1 MLKKRFYPFLKS
13 FFFSFF
19 FLIFFSNATAQNFE
33 NVDAKAKSYPAFSST
48 ELIAQQLNMDFKSD
62 LDKVRALYIWMTKNI
77 AYDLKEF
84 YSGPKQYTFRY
95 ASKEELDKNIEER
108 KRSVIRKTLGSKKA
122 VCEGYAQT
130 FKRVCDNLSISCEV
144 ISGYSKTQAS
154 EIGKLP
160 LGGKHAWNAVRINN
174 RWQFVDATWGAG
186 YVSDRNVWIRKMDD
200 YFFFTPAE
208 EMLNSHF
215 PENEKWQL
223 LNQPISAKEFSETPI
238 LNASFFK
245 SKVALIQPT
254 NGTLNYKNDF
264 YIFQFKNVSNGIRFS
279 YAYENDTFMKAA
291 TTSNLNGITTLKIPT
306 LKKRNTAL
314 HLIIGAD
321 TVADFKIN

>member
-1 MLKKRFYPFLKS
+1 
-13 FFFSFF
+13 
-19 FLIFFSNATAQNFE
+19 
-33 NVDAKAKSYPAFSST
+33 
-48 ELIAQQLNMDFKSD
+48 
-62 LDKVRALYIWMTKNI
+62 
-77 AYDLKEF
+77 
-84 YSGPKQYTFRY
+84 
-95 ASKEELDKNIEER
+95 
-108 KRSVIRKTLGSKKA
+108 
-122 VCEGYAQT
+122 
-130 FKRVCDNLSISCEV
+130 
-144 ISGYSKTQAS
+144 
-154 EIGKLP
+154 
-160 LGGKHAWNAVRINN
+160 
-174 RWQFVDATWGAG
+174 
-186 YVSDRNVWIRKMDD
+186 MDD